1 MEDLL
6 KLKIKN
12 LSKPLNNWNK
22 SLQLH
27 LDSDDE
33 IIVDTLK
40 SGQIQKFEFSTEL
53 LWKTMKAFLFI
64 IDGLDV
70 NSPKQVMKTWLE
82 MNYCSYKEYESLI
95 KIVDNR
101 NKLSHLY
108 KEEVFQQI
116 WTMQPEMI
124 KTFNS
129 VMKKLKTT

>member
-12 LSKPLNNWNK
+12 LSKALNNWNK